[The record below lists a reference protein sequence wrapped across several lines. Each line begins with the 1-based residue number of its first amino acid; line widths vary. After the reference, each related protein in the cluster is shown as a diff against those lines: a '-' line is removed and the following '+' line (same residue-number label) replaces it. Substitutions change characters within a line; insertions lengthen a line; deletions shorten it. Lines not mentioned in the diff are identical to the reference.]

1 MPDPRVQAAIEHWMP
16 RFVAQGVDVNDFLR
30 TTTRIERWEQ
40 WLEAWCETGRMHEAL
55 AREAEAR
62 GRSRT
67 AGEAYVRA
75 ALCYHFAQFLW
86 LVDLKQRRAAHRRAV
101 EALYAAH
108 RHLDPTA
115 ERVEIPFEGTRL
127 VGNLRRPRDSGR
139 SPLVL
144 LLPGLDSAKEEFF
157 YWEEVFLVRGMAT
170 FSLDGPGQGEAR
182 EATSIR
188 PDYEVAVRAALDA
201 LDGRTDLDLERVGVV
216 GVSLGG
222 YYALRSAAFEPRIR
236 AVVAISGPYDFGAC
250 WPGLPALTKEVFI
263 HHAGARDEA
272 EGQRRAAALTLR
284 GILHRVRQPALVVF
298 GQQDRLIPWT
308 QAEQT
313 AAELPNGTL
322 VMYPEGN
329 HVCNNIPYKYRP
341 LAADWVK
348 EQLIRPDERG

>member
-1 MPDPRVQAAIEHWMP
+1 MADPRVRAAIEHWMP
-16 RFVAQGVDVNDFLR
+16 RFVAQGVDVNDFFR
-30 TTTRIERWEQ
+30 TTARIERWEQ
-40 WLEAWCETGRMHEAL
+40 WLEAWCELGDMHRDL
-55 AREAEAR
+55 AREAEAK

-86 LVDLKQRRAAHRRAV
+86 LVDLERRRTAHRQAI

-108 RHLDPTA
+108 RHLDPGA

-127 VGNLRRPRDSGR
+127 VGNLRRPPGTAR

-157 YWEEVFLVRGMAT
+157 HWEEVFLLRGMAT

-182 EATSIR
+182 ENTVIR
-188 PDYEVAVRAALDA
+188 PDYEIAVKAVLDKLA
-201 LDGRTDLDLERVGVV
+201 SRRDLDLERVGVV

-236 AVVAISGPYDFGAC
+236 AVVAIGGPYDFGAC
-250 WPGLPALTKEVFI
+250 WPDLPTLTKEAFI

-272 EGQRRAAALTLR
+272 EGRRRAAELTLR
-284 GILHRVRQPALVVF
+284 GLLHRVRQPALVVF
-298 GQQDRLIPWT
+298 GKQDRLIPWT

-313 AAELPNGTL
+313 ASELPNGQL

-341 LAADWVK
+341 LVADWIR
-348 EQLIRPDERG
+348 EQLA

>member
-30 TTTRIERWEQ
+30 TTARIERWEQ
-40 WLEAWCETGRMHEAL
+40 WLEAWCETAHMHEAL

-86 LVDLKQRRAAHRRAV
+86 LVDLERRRAAHQCAV
-101 EALYAAH
+101 KALYAAH

-127 VGNLRRPRDSGR
+127 VGNLRRPRDR
-139 SPLVL
+139 ERPPLVL
-144 LLPGLDSAKEEFF
+144 LLPGLDSTKEEFF
-157 YWEEVFLVRGMAT
+157 HWEEVFLVRGMAT

-182 EATSIR
+182 ETTRIR
-188 PDYEVAVRAALDA
+188 PDYEVAVRAALDTLA
-201 LDGRTDLDLERVGVV
+201 DRSDLDLERVGVV

-236 AVVAISGPYDFGAC
+236 AVVAIGGPYDFGAC
-250 WPGLPALTKEVFI
+250 WPGLPALTKEAFI

-272 EGQRRAAALTLR
+272 EGQRRAAMLTLR
-284 GILHRVRQPALVVF
+284 GILHQVRQPVLVIF

-313 AAELPNGTL
+313 VAELPNGTL

-341 LAADWVK
+341 LAADWIQ
-348 EQLIRPDERG
+348 EHLTDPRWG